1 VQHQAHGRFF
11 PYFVKSIYEEE
22 LAQPEQIIE
31 WYKQPR
37 SRGVGVLDEER
48 ASQLQT
54 LWERC
59 TPFIKAMV
67 AAEQEDDSDEDEDEE
82 SDEE

>member
-1 VQHQAHGRFF
+1 
-11 PYFVKSIYEEE
+11 
-22 LAQPEQIIE
+22 
-31 WYKQPR
+31 
-37 SRGVGVLDEER
+37 LDEER